1 MKCNVVRDLLP
12 LYLEQLCEEKTSK
25 EIKDHLEG
33 CEECRQRWE
42 EMGGPVESMIDQ
54 LENETVSIEPMKKYQ
69 KKIKKKN
76 RMLVLLLLLSVT
88 VIGIL
93 SYLSYGQINRT
104 GHSFET
110 ISQYIRF
117 THIGK
122 EFARGNLEPLLSSI
136 VIVGDDPEYAYY
148 AKQAY
153 SGNERFLVQDTKEY
167 IRNGYPDFFQGKSL
181 KLRKVQVEYHT
192 NLLYE
197 TRNLL
202 VVLVYEI
209 DGIEYF
215 IRLER
220 SGGEQYY
227 VTGDEFVESTEPVTY
242 TIENE
247 GDEIEDSDSE
257 AEENDVEDWSPLLQC
272 KESLFHSLPPFGDME
287 FYLARRT
294 IRSTYQECEESG
306 ETLSPYVFMTSLLYT
321 TEECLGDSKLRY
333 AYEEALREHA
343 KQIIQQN
350 YWIKDMDYHILS
362 YDKEKHMFRYQINLL
377 LVQRETGE
385 ECVLSAECYRYSS
398 KWMVILGTEKLIGEN
413 IAEEARRAMLNLW
426 KVD

>member
-1 MKCNVVRDLLP
+1 MKCNIVRDLLP
-12 LYLEQLCEEKTSK
+12 LYLEQLCEEETSK
-25 EIKDHLEG
+25 EIKGHLEG

-42 EMGGPVESMIDQ
+42 EMGGPVESVIDR

-76 RMLVLLLLLSVT
+76 RMLVLIILLSVT
-88 VIGIL
+88 VIGVL

-122 EFARGNLEPLLSSI
+122 EFAKGNLEPLLSSV
-136 VIVGDDPEYAYY
+136 VIVGDDPERAYY

-153 SGNERFLVQDTKEY
+153 GWSERLLVQDTKEY
-167 IRNGYPDFFQGKSL
+167 IRNRYSDYFQGKSL

-202 VVLVYEI
+202 VVLVYEV

-227 VTGDEFVESTEPVTY
+227 VTGDEFVESTEPLTY
-242 TIENE
+242 TVE
-247 GDEIEDSDSE
+247 DEEETGED
-257 AEENDVEDWSPLLQC
+257 ENDAETEEPYSPLLEC
-272 KESLFHSLPPFGDME
+272 RESLFRSLPTFGDME
-287 FYLARRT
+287 FYIASRT
-294 IRSTYQECEESG
+294 VRSSYQECKESG
-306 ETLSPYVFMTSLLYT
+306 KTLSPHAFMTSLLYT
-321 TEECLGDSKLRY
+321 TEECLGDSELRNT
-333 AYEEALREHA
+333 YEETLLEHA

-362 YDKEKHMFRYQINLL
+362 YDKEKHMFRYQVNLFM
-377 LVQRETGE
+377 VHVESGE
-385 ECVLSAECYRYSS
+385 ECVLSAECYRHSS
-398 KWMVILGTEKLIGEN
+398 KWMVISGTEKLIGEN

-426 KVD
+426 NVTI